1 VDRARGDR
9 NIPAHISIWV
19 FRVCCVC
26 CVVETIIHSAVRQRR
41 NTSVGHMNEGLQR
54 YIDQATAIIERL
66 KDTKSQD
73 LQHIVD
79 VIRMGRGIMTQ
90 QARENESLRN
100 ELTIKSETI
109 KQMLSRRP
117 LIQEVPKEPA

>member
-1 VDRARGDR
+1 
-9 NIPAHISIWV
+9 
-19 FRVCCVC
+19 
-26 CVVETIIHSAVRQRR
+26 
-41 NTSVGHMNEGLQR
+41 MNEGLQR

-66 KDTKSQD
+66 KDTKSPD

-100 ELTIKSETI
+100 ELNIKSETI

-117 LIQEVPKEPA
+117 AIQEVPKEPA

>member
-1 VDRARGDR
+1 
-9 NIPAHISIWV
+9 
-19 FRVCCVC
+19 
-26 CVVETIIHSAVRQRR
+26 
-41 NTSVGHMNEGLQR
+41 MNEGLQR

-73 LQHIVD
+73 LLHIVD